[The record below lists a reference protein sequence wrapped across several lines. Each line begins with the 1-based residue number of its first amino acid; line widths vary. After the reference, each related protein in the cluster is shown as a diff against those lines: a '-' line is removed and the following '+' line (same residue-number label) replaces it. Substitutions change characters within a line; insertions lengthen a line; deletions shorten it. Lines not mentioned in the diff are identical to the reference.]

1 MRLFRTPSNSKTGWR
16 KRGRSAGCSIRSRIL
31 SLPHYALLPNSTFN
45 TGYLRRGQAFNL
57 ITRISV
63 SQISGQC
70 WEAAGYHKAQMMK
83 GHSKMYADRIAAIPP
98 GEDVWRY

>member
-1 MRLFRTPSNSKTGWR
+1 MHR
-16 KRGRSAGCSIRSRIL
+16 
-31 SLPHYALLPNSTFN
+31 
-45 TGYLRRGQAFNL
+45 
-57 ITRISV
+57 
-63 SQISGQC
+63 QC

>member
-1 MRLFRTPSNSKTGWR
+1 MIVCDFRSLRTSQMGTFTYTYFFR
-16 KRGRSAGCSIRSRIL
+16 KAIWEHKYKWMAVPFI
-31 SLPHYALLPNSTFN
+31 YYF
-45 TGYLRRGQAFNL
+45 
-57 ITRISV
+57 
-63 SQISGQC
+63 GQC